1 MAVLQADVLLSLT
14 NAKFL
19 PIMAFLSIVRWCTKI
34 EKYQVSFL
42 LEGISRAVWVQITKY
57 GKICAI
63 ALLCMFNFLCFL
75 FFTFFKLWT
84 GWIFRNICCRAGWLT
99 VREIIN
105 LKGYILWKCFI
116 NWWPPPFLRKTIYFF
131 HYFSY
136 CFLPLFVK
144 EVEVWMH
151 IYYSTACRSAFCKK
165 HCQRH
170 YDPGVDYFNQLLWF
184 GLVGLV

>member
-1 MAVLQADVLLSLT
+1 MSDFRPLALPVGHNWHLMYSVKFEKKNADTADMAVLQADVLLSLT

-105 LKGYILWKCFI
+105 LKGYIL
-116 NWWPPPFLRKTIYFF
+116 
-131 HYFSY
+131 
-136 CFLPLFVK
+136 
-144 EVEVWMH
+144 
-151 IYYSTACRSAFCKK
+151 
-165 HCQRH
+165 
-170 YDPGVDYFNQLLWF
+170 
-184 GLVGLV
+184 

>member
-1 MAVLQADVLLSLT
+1 MSDFRPLALPVGHNWHLMYSVKFEKKNADTADMAVLQADVLLSLT

-84 GWIFRNICCRAGWLT
+84 GWIFRKIC
-99 VREIIN
+99 
-105 LKGYILWKCFI
+105 
-116 NWWPPPFLRKTIYFF
+116 
-131 HYFSY
+131 
-136 CFLPLFVK
+136 
-144 EVEVWMH
+144 
-151 IYYSTACRSAFCKK
+151 
-165 HCQRH
+165 
-170 YDPGVDYFNQLLWF
+170 
-184 GLVGLV
+184 